1 MSATFAPKTGFNM
14 AMYRNSGTHSTP
26 TWNLVSEVGDVSISD
41 LSRVLAQ
48 LKRRAN
54 GFTKNLPAM
63 IDSIAIEF
71 RLHFGLGATQYTAIR
86 TAFFA
91 GTVEEWAI
99 MNGIIGTNSH
109 QGLTLPVIVEQFP
122 WDQPLENVSG
132 HDVRL
137 AAAYAENDVTGG
149 EVDPYWYI
157 VGTTT
162 TTTTS

>member
-1 MSATFAPKTGFNM
+1 MSATFFPETGFNM
-14 AMYRNSGTHSTP
+14 AMYRNSGTHATP
-26 TWNLVSEVGDVSISD
+26 VWNLVSEVGDVSISD

-71 RLHFGLGATQYTAIR
+71 RLHWGLGPTQYNAIR
-86 TAFFA
+86 AAFFA
-91 GTVEEWAI
+91 GTVQEWAI
-99 MNGIIGTNSH
+99 MSGPIATNSI

-122 WDQPLENVSG
+122 WDQPLENVAG

-137 AAAYAENDVTGG
+137 AAAYGENEATAQ

-162 TTTTS
+162 TTTTT